1 MIYRLFQ
8 KIASLFNKL
17 IISPIKLGALGKH
30 WKNCY
35 LSKGVKLVG
44 VNNVY
49 FGNDVSVGENGLFM
63 STRAKVIVGDHV
75 MMGPNVTVI
84 TGGHRIDMIGRY
96 LKSVK
101 DSEKLPEMTK
111 TLFLKEIIG
120 LAQTWLFLK
129 A

>member
-1 MIYRLFQ
+1 
-8 KIASLFNKL
+8 
-17 IISPIKLGALGKH
+17 
-30 WKNCY
+30 
-35 LSKGVKLVG
+35 
-44 VNNVY
+44 
-49 FGNDVSVGENGLFM
+49 M

-120 LAQTWLFLK
+120 LAQT
-129 A
+129 